1 MDNTLPYSLTDLPK
15 DIQQE
20 VKDFIEFLLSRRKSQ
35 PSKSKK
41 PTFGSA
47 KGKIKLTPD
56 FDEPLEDFKDYQ

>member
-1 MDNTLPYSLTDLPK
+1 MNNILPYSLAGLPK

-20 VKDFIEFLLSRRKSQ
+20 VKDFIEFLLSRRKHQ
-35 PSKSKK
+35 PTKSKK

-47 KGKIKLTPD
+47 RGKIKLSPD